1 MASINNTRSTKIQ
14 ELRGLATI
22 AVVFIHTTPGGMAQ
36 VICRPFLNFSVGIF
50 PFSWTIYQS
59 MSATDQAAISPRL
72 LRY

>member
-1 MASINNTRSTKIQ
+1 MCFMASINNTRSTKIQ

-50 PFSWTIYQS
+50 PFLGPFTNQC
-59 MSATDQAAISPRL
+59 PRRIKRL
-72 LRY
+72 